1 MVGYI
6 LRRTLLVV
14 PVVWGAM
21 TLLFLVFFI
30 VPGDTVEQ
38 LAGEGRAVTSAV
50 RHNIERKLGLDRPWY
65 VQYGRYWERVA
76 RGDLGE
82 SYQSDRPVNDVLK
95 ETAPASV
102 RLAVW
107 AILIEVVI
115 GVSVGLVAAIKRY
128 SFIDTLTTV
137 STTMLV
143 AVPVF
148 VLGYIFQ
155 IVLGVYAFKH
165 GFPDWAR
172 FPVQGIGPNSW
183 KFGIIP
189 THGQWRNLVL
199 PAVTLASVSTA
210 VVARMARTT
219 MLEVN
224 KADYMRTAFAK
235 GLDDRRVILK
245 HGLKNAMIPV
255 VTLIGIDLATL
266 IGSAI
271 LTETVFNWPGIGSR
285 IAGALAS
292 KDSPIVLGLSL
303 VVVLAYVLIN
313 LLVDVSYAFF
323 DPRIRYGGETAR

>member
-1 MVGYI
+1 MGGYI
-6 LRRTLLVV
+6 LRRALLVV

-38 LAGEGRAVTSAV
+38 LVGEGKAVTPAV
-50 RHNIERKLGLDRPWY
+50 RANIEAKLGLDQPWY
-65 VQYGRYWERVA
+65 VQYGRYWSRVA
-76 RGDLGE
+76 TGDLGE
-82 SYQSDRPVNDVLK
+82 SFQSNRSVNAVLA

-107 AILIEVVI
+107 ALLIELVV
-115 GVSVGLVAAIKRY
+115 GMSVGIVSAVKRY

-148 VLGYIFQ
+148 VLGYILQ
-155 IVLGVYAFKH
+155 IMLGVYTFQH

-172 FPVQGIGPNSW
+172 FPVQGIGPDSW
-183 KFGIIP
+183 SFFIVP
-189 THGQWRNLVL
+189 TNGQWRYLVL
-199 PAVTLASVSTA
+199 PAVALASVHTA
-210 VVARMARTT
+210 IVARMTRTT

-224 KADYMRTAFAK
+224 KADYMRTAAAK
-235 GLDDRRVILK
+235 GLSPRQVLFR

-255 VTLIGIDLATL
+255 VTLVGIDLATL

-271 LTETVFNWPGIGSR
+271 LTETVFNWPGVGSTLAR
-285 IAGALAS
+285 ALEGHDA
-292 KDSPIVLGLSL
+292 PIVLGLSL
-303 VVVLAYVLIN
+303 VVVLGYVLIN
-313 LLVDVSYAFF
+313 LVVDISYAFF
-323 DPRIRYGGETAR
+323 DPRIRYGSEATR